1 MCVCVYFVFSGHFF
15 PFLLPIF
22 GFRVYPPTQTLRKR
36 RKKKTSPKREE
47 NRREKK
53 FSDSKITH
61 AYHADQLTIPDYEKS
76 MCTAVFCS
84 MRYKRIRTYIAYT
97 YDIGVKDVL
106 NVPVSEWVTSW
117 VDCMFRISQLVNY
130 GANSILVPVW
140 KREREREDREEDEK
154 NMLINSF
161 NPTTAIDLN
170 TFNLDLIKVSMLFDF
185 WGLTSNLR

>member
-1 MCVCVYFVFSGHFF
+1 MCVCVFCFLWPFFSFSF
-15 PFLLPIF
+15 ANIWISCVSPNTN
-22 GFRVYPPTQTLRKR
+22 VEKEK
-36 RKKKTSPKREE
+36 KKKTSPKREE

-106 NVPVSEWVTSW
+106 NVPVSEWVTS
-117 VDCMFRISQLVNY
+117 
-130 GANSILVPVW
+130 
-140 KREREREDREEDEK
+140 
-154 NMLINSF
+154 
-161 NPTTAIDLN
+161 
-170 TFNLDLIKVSMLFDF
+170 
-185 WGLTSNLR
+185 

>member
-1 MCVCVYFVFSGHFF
+1 MHICVCVCVFCFLWPFF
-15 PFLLPIF
+15 SFSFANIWISCVSPNTN
-22 GFRVYPPTQTLRKR
+22 VEKEK
-36 RKKKTSPKREE
+36 KKKTSPKREE

-117 VDCMFRISQLVNY
+117 VDCIFRVSQLVNY

-140 KREREREDREEDEK
+140 KRERERGPRRRWK
-154 NMLINSF
+154 KTCSSIHLIRPLPSIWIHS
-161 NPTTAIDLN
+161 T
-170 TFNLDLIKVSMLFDF
+170 
-185 WGLTSNLR
+185 

>member
-1 MCVCVYFVFSGHFF
+1 MHICVCVCILFSLAIFFLFFCQYLDFVCIPQH
-15 PFLLPIF
+15 
-22 GFRVYPPTQTLRKR
+22 KR
-36 RKKKTSPKREE
+36 WEREEKKKTSPKREE

-140 KREREREDREEDEK
+140 KRERERGPRRRWK
-154 NMLINSF
+154 KTCSSIHLIRPLPSIWIHS
-161 NPTTAIDLN
+161 T
-170 TFNLDLIKVSMLFDF
+170 
-185 WGLTSNLR
+185 